1 VPSLVRSF
9 CNLVG
14 VSYYLIAGHLM
25 NTTNQ
30 SPYQINDHSYG
41 INTNNDKSSCYTEIL
56 NTMHGQMQAMLSHHN
71 KVIVVRFDLHCEKY
85 TPCNTELS
93 RFMCKVRKRLYSHY
107 KCTRFGYLW
116 VREQE
121 RSKSQHYHV
130 MLIIDAN
137 KIQHPSA
144 LLGWLQ
150 ERWSDRGHARPFI
163 PERCFYKISRGE
175 NDTFA
180 EAFYRCSYLAKARG
194 KGYAGSGANNYSGSR
209 VGLKEHSQRAI

>member
-1 VPSLVRSF
+1 M
-9 CNLVG
+9 
-14 VSYYLIAGHLM
+14 AM
-25 NTTNQ
+25 TNQ
-30 SPYQINDHSYG
+30 SPYKIGADSYD
-41 INTNNDKSSCYTEIL
+41 INTHNNKFLCFTDIL
-56 NTMHGQMQAMLSHHN
+56 DTMHGQMQAMLSHHN
-71 KVIVVRFDLHCEKY
+71 KIIVVRIDLHCDKY
-85 TPCNTELS
+85 TPCNIELS

-150 ERWSDRGHARPFI
+150 ERWSVRGHPRPYV
-163 PERCFYKISRGE
+163 PKHCFYKINRG
-175 NDTFA
+175 DD
-180 EAFYRCSYLAKARG
+180 EAFGEAFHRCSYLAKARG
-194 KGYAGSGANNYSGSR
+194 KGYGSLGANNYSGSR
-209 VGLKEHSQRAI
+209 VRFKSSISERFTLLR

>member
-1 VPSLVRSF
+1 
-9 CNLVG
+9 
-14 VSYYLIAGHLM
+14 M
-25 NTTNQ
+25 N
-30 SPYQINDHSYG
+30 
-41 INTNNDKSSCYTEIL
+41 
-56 NTMHGQMQAMLSHHN
+56 GQMQAMLSHHN

-85 TPCNTELS
+85 TSGNTELS
-93 RFMCKVRKRLYSHY
+93 RFTCKVRKRLYSHY

-150 ERWSDRGHARPFI
+150 ERWSVRGHPRPYV
-163 PERCFYKISRGE
+163 PKHCFYKINRGDDE
-175 NDTFA
+175 AFG

-194 KGYAGSGANNYSGSR
+194 KGYGSLGANNYSGSR
-209 VGLKEHSQRAI
+209 VKPGLPKGHTAHHYQSALGH

>member
-1 VPSLVRSF
+1 MV
-9 CNLVG
+9 
-14 VSYYLIAGHLM
+14 
-25 NTTNQ
+25 TTNQ
-30 SPYQINDHSYG
+30 SPYIIGSDSYG
-41 INTNNDKSSCYTEIL
+41 INTGNNKYSCFTDIL
-56 NTMHGQMQAMLSHHN
+56 NAMHGQMQAMLSHHN
-71 KVIVVRFDLHCEKY
+71 KVIVVRVDLHCDKY
-85 TPCNTELS
+85 TSGNSELS

-121 RSKSQHYHV
+121 RQKSQHYHV

-150 ERWSDRGHARPFI
+150 ERWSVRGHPRPYV
-163 PERCFYKISRGE
+163 PKHCFYKINRG
-175 NDTFA
+175 DDKAFG

-194 KGYAGSGANNYSGSR
+194 KGYGRLGVNNYSGSR
-209 VGLKEHSQRAI
+209 VRAKGPLST

>member
-1 VPSLVRSF
+1 
-9 CNLVG
+9 
-14 VSYYLIAGHLM
+14 M

-30 SPYQINDHSYG
+30 SPYVIGNRSYG
-41 INTNNDKSSCYTEIL
+41 INTSNNKYACYTDIL

-71 KVIVVRFDLHCEKY
+71 KVIVVRFDLHCDKY

-150 ERWSDRGHARPFI
+150 ARWTVRGHPRPYV
-163 PERCFYKISRGE
+163 PKNCFYKVHRG
-175 NDTFA
+175 DGDAFA

-194 KGYAGSGANNYSGSR
+194 KGYGSLGANNYSSSQVR
-209 VGLKEHSQRAI
+209 LKVGLGLEQN

>member
-1 VPSLVRSF
+1 MV
-9 CNLVG
+9 
-14 VSYYLIAGHLM
+14 
-25 NTTNQ
+25 TTNQ
-30 SPYQINDHSYG
+30 SPYIIGSDSYG
-41 INTNNDKSSCYTEIL
+41 INTHNNKFSCFTDIL
-56 NTMHGQMQAMLSHHN
+56 DAIHGQMQGMLSHHN
-71 KVIVVRFDLHCEKY
+71 KVIVVRVDLHCDKY
-85 TPCNTELS
+85 TPCNSELS

-150 ERWSDRGHARPFI
+150 ERWSVRGHPRPYV
-163 PERCFYKISRGE
+163 PKNCFYKVHRG
-175 NDTFA
+175 DDLAFS
-180 EAFYRCSYLAKARG
+180 EAFYRCSYLAKERG
-194 KGYAGSGANNYSGSR
+194 KGYGSLGDNNYSGSR
-209 VGLKEHSQRAI
+209 VRFKSKFN

>member
-1 VPSLVRSF
+1 
-9 CNLVG
+9 
-14 VSYYLIAGHLM
+14 M
-25 NTTNQ
+25 TMTNQ
-30 SPYQINDHSYG
+30 SPYT
-41 INTNNDKSSCYTEIL
+41 INTDSYDINTGKNKHSCFTNIL
-56 NTMHGQMQAMLSHHN
+56 DTMHAQMQAMLSHHN
-71 KVIVVRFDLHCEKY
+71 KIIVVRVDLHCEKY
-85 TPCNTELS
+85 TPCNIELS

-137 KIQHPSA
+137 KIQQPAA

-150 ERWSDRGHARPFI
+150 ERWSVRGHPRPYV
-163 PERCFYKISRGE
+163 PENCFYMVHRGDE
-175 NDTFA
+175 IAFG

-194 KGYAGSGANNYSGSR
+194 KGYGSLGANNYSGSR
-209 VGLKEHSQRAI
+209 VGLKNSVN

>member
-1 VPSLVRSF
+1 M
-9 CNLVG
+9 
-14 VSYYLIAGHLM
+14 AM
-25 NTTNQ
+25 TNQ
-30 SPYQINDHSYG
+30 SPYKIGTGSYD
-41 INTNNDKSSCYTEIL
+41 INTYNNKFSCYTDIL
-56 NTMHGQMQAMLSHHN
+56 DTMYGQMRAMLSHHN
-71 KVIVVRFDLHCEKY
+71 KIIVVRIDLHCEKY
-85 TPCNTELS
+85 TPYNIELS

-107 KCTRFGYLW
+107 KCARFGYLW

-150 ERWSDRGHARPFI
+150 ERWSVRGHPRPYV
-163 PERCFYKISRGE
+163 PKHCFYKVHRG
-175 NDTFA
+175 DDMAFS

-194 KGYAGSGANNYSGSR
+194 KGYGCLGANNYSGSR
-209 VGLKEHSQRAI
+209 VRLKFTQLHQCIPTESL

>member
-1 VPSLVRSF
+1 MAGLVRLF

-30 SPYQINDHSYG
+30 SPYRINDHSYG
-41 INTNNDKSSCYTEIL
+41 INTGNNKYACCTDIL
-56 NTMHGQMQAMLSHHN
+56 KTMHGQMQAMLSHHN

-150 ERWSDRGHARPFI
+150 ERWSVRGHARPFI
-163 PERCFYKISRGE
+163 PERCFYKIRRGDS
-175 NDTFA
+175 DTFA
-180 EAFYRCSYLAKARG
+180 EAFYRCSYLAKVRG
-194 KGYAGSGANNYSGSR
+194 KGYGASCANNYSGSR
-209 VGLKEHSQRAI
+209 IRLKLS

>member
-1 VPSLVRSF
+1 
-9 CNLVG
+9 
-14 VSYYLIAGHLM
+14 M
-25 NTTNQ
+25 NTTSQ
-30 SPYQINDHSYG
+30 SPYVIGDRSYG
-41 INTNNDKSSCYTEIL
+41 INTSNNKYACYTGIL
-56 NTMHGQMQAMLSHHN
+56 NAMHGQMQAMLSHHN
-71 KVIVVRFDLHCEKY
+71 KVIVVRVDLHCDKY

-93 RFMCKVRKRLYSHY
+93 RLMDKVRKRLYSHY

-144 LLGWLQ
+144 LLGWFQ
-150 ERWSDRGHARPFI
+150 ERWSVRGHPRPYV
-163 PERCFYKISRGE
+163 PKHCFYKINRGDE
-175 NDTFA
+175 KAFG

-194 KGYAGSGANNYSGSR
+194 KGYGSLGANNYSGSR
-209 VGLKEHSQRAI
+209 VRFKKRVLNIKSILVWSFNIADRFSRLLI

>member
-1 VPSLVRSF
+1 
-9 CNLVG
+9 
-14 VSYYLIAGHLM
+14 M
-25 NTTNQ
+25 NTTSQ
-30 SPYQINDHSYG
+30 SPYVIGDRSYG
-41 INTNNDKSSCYTEIL
+41 INTSNNKYACYTGIL
-56 NTMHGQMQAMLSHHN
+56 NAMHGQMQAMLSHHN
-71 KVIVVRFDLHCEKY
+71 KVIVVRVDLHCDKY

-93 RFMCKVRKRLYSHY
+93 RLMDKVRKRLYSHY

-150 ERWSDRGHARPFI
+150 ERWSVRGHPRPYV
-163 PERCFYKISRGE
+163 PKHCFYKINRG
-175 NDTFA
+175 DD
-180 EAFYRCSYLAKARG
+180 EAFGEALYRCSYLAKARG
-194 KGYAGSGANNYSGSR
+194 KGYGGMNSNNYSGSR
-209 VGLKEHSQRAI
+209 IKVMTR

>member
-1 VPSLVRSF
+1 
-9 CNLVG
+9 
-14 VSYYLIAGHLM
+14 M
-25 NTTNQ
+25 TMTNQ
-30 SPYQINDHSYG
+30 SPYT
-41 INTNNDKSSCYTEIL
+41 INTDSYDINTGKNKHSCFTNIL
-56 NTMHGQMQAMLSHHN
+56 DTMHAQMQAMLSHHN
-71 KVIVVRFDLHCEKY
+71 KIIVVRVDLHCEKY
-85 TPCNTELS
+85 TPCNIELS

-150 ERWSDRGHARPFI
+150 VRWSVRGHPRPYV
-163 PERCFYKISRGE
+163 PKHCFYKINRGDE
-175 NDTFA
+175 KAFG
-180 EAFYRCSYLAKARG
+180 EAFYRCSYMAKVRG
-194 KGYAGSGANNYSGSR
+194 KGYGGLGANNYSGSR
-209 VGLKEHSQRAI
+209 VRLLC